1 MKKLIITCEIL
12 ILFFFAVK
20 IAAVGG
26 IIKETRASMTNGE
39 VAAESPAV
47 ATISPKI
54 RDVFEDR
61 LSEERKLL
69 SSLQKREKQLDMREK
84 LIESGEKRLALLK
97 KEIVEKIEKLRTM
110 EEELTTVIETYKAEC
125 NGKYKELAKV
135 YESTPPARAG
145 SMLEKL
151 DNKTAAGIIMNMKS
165 KKAGAVWGHIPPEKA
180 VAITKEIT
188 AQVDDRL

>member
-1 MKKLIITCEIL
+1 MKKLIVTCEIL
-12 ILFFFAVK
+12 ILFLFTAR

-26 IIKETRASMTNGE
+26 IIKETRASMTNSE
-39 VAAESPAV
+39 VAAMVSPAV
-47 ATISPKI
+47 AATSPKV
-54 RDVFEDR
+54 RDVFEDS
-61 LSEERKLL
+61 LPEERKLL

-97 KEIVEKIEKLRTM
+97 KEIVEKIEKLRTT

-151 DNKTAAGIIMNMKS
+151 DNKTAAGIIMNMRS
-165 KKAGAVWGHIPPEKA
+165 KKAGAVWGHIPPKKA
-180 VAITKEIT
+180 VAITREIT
-188 AQVDDRL
+188 AQVDRL